1 MTGTAHPPAIVASA
15 LDHAELPAPAPA
27 PAPAPSTRTR
37 RLSSVEVLRAWRA
50 ATTTDDRLQTL
61 GLPAES
67 A

>member
-15 LDHAELPAPAPA
+15 LDHAELPAPA

>member
-1 MTGTAHPPAIVASA
+1 MTDTAHPPAIVAPA
-15 LDHAELPAPAPA
+15 PDHAEMPAPA

-37 RLSSVEVLRAWRA
+37 RLSSVEVLRAWRSA
-50 ATTTDDRLQTL
+50 ATTEDRLQTL

>member
-1 MTGTAHPPAIVASA
+1 MTDTAHPPPAIVASA
-15 LDHAELPAPAPA
+15 LDQAELPA

>member
-1 MTGTAHPPAIVASA
+1 MTDTAHPPAIVASA
-15 LDHAELPAPAPA
+15 LDPAELPAPA

-37 RLSSVEVLRAWRA
+37 RLSSVEVLRAWRS

>member
-1 MTGTAHPPAIVASA
+1 MTDTAHPPAIVAPA
-15 LDHAELPAPAPA
+15 PDHADLPAPAPV
-27 PAPAPSTRTR
+27 PSPSTRTR
-37 RLSSVEVLRAWRA
+37 RLSSLDVLRAWRA

>member
-1 MTGTAHPPAIVASA
+1 MIDPAPPAIIAPA
-15 LDHAELPAPAPA
+15 PDQAELPA

-37 RLSSVEVLRAWRA
+37 RMSSVEVLRAWRA
-50 ATTTDDRLQTL
+50 AQTTDDRLQTL